1 MSATITPSGN
11 DLLVVLYLTGVPE
24 DPHAIPFYQFQ
35 VVSLTT
41 WAVTLPCI
49 DVWDSTG
56 GYSAPVYTVR
66 RVPLQCYSILAFGS
80 AAFCCRG
87 VPCCSL
93 HGKCAPAIC
102 HSCASLCDN
111 YY

>member
-11 DLLVVLYLTGVPE
+11 NLLVVLYLTGVPE

-66 RVPLQCYSILAFGS
+66 RVPLAMLLYISIWE
-80 AAFCCRG
+80 R
-87 VPCCSL
+87 SL
-93 HGKCAPAIC
+93 LLPWRALLQSPWQMRT
-102 HSCASLCDN
+102 SNLP
-111 YY
+111 